1 MIPDGNRPSGKDI
14 VNGIIAATTQGGSG
28 ALLMRDYT
36 ISNRV
41 VNGLFARQKITTAGR
56 FGDERQS
63 LPGANAPQR
72 IATSGQKS
80 DGSPQWDAWADAR
93 FYDIKDRRYQLDT
106 DGNMQQ
112 AYVGAD
118 SLVTSNL
125 VLGLAGAYE
134 GSDQNG
140 YRNYVSTDTDA
151 YVIGPYVGYR
161 VLPNVVLDGWLGYA
175 YQNVDTRIANAK
187 GSYSVNQF
195 FASLNATA
203 QFDFDFIGIQP
214 KLSFYYSHADTDDL
228 KLKVGDLGG
237 NRFGTL
243 TVPINDQ
250 DVGLLDQSVEFN
262 HAFAP
267 TQDLLLMPYV
277 RAGGR
282 YAFQRPNDGKILSGD
297 LTLVT
302 SSPWSGN
309 IRGGLRTLVYDQVVI
324 DVGGGYLSLG
334 QGGLDIWEGKLAF
347 QWLF

>member
-1 MIPDGNRPSGKDI
+1 
-14 VNGIIAATTQGGSG
+14 
-28 ALLMRDYT
+28 
-36 ISNRV
+36 
-41 VNGLFARQKITTAGR
+41 
-56 FGDERQS
+56 
-63 LPGANAPQR
+63 
-72 IATSGQKS
+72 
-80 DGSPQWDAWADAR
+80 
-93 FYDIKDRRYQLDT
+93 
-106 DGNMQQ
+106 MQQ
-112 AYVGAD
+112 AYVGVD

-151 YVIGPYVGYR
+151 YVIGPSVGYR
-161 VLPNVVLDGWLGYA
+161 VLPKVVLDGWLGYA

-203 QFDFDFIGIQP
+203 QLDFEFIGIQP

-309 IRGGLRTLVYDQVVI
+309 IRRTCEPSFTI
-324 DVGGGYLSLG
+324 R
-334 QGGLDIWEGKLAF
+334 
-347 QWLF
+347 